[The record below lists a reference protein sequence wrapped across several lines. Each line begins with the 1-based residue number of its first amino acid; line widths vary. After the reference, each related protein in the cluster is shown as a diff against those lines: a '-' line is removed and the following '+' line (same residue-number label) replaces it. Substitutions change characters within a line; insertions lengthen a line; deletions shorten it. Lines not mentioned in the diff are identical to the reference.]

1 MEKRTNYKFSLLL
14 ILLILFLNLL
24 ISVKNEIDDETYIKA
39 LSCVNVITENYRQRG
54 ESPEEPNLFSPEML
68 SCFIRISPVQ
78 AREILSNMEQE
89 DTFLDSKDI
98 NELTNT
104 NILRDFTQEE
114 LDIKK
119 KELENA
125 IDKFEKMEE
134 DNDSLG
140 ETNSNDNS
148 KKESIWDSI
157 INIIDKIFII
167 RSTHNFWIALAIII
181 VLMCTL
187 FYMKN
192 DEKMKNL

>member
-1 MEKRTNYKFSLLL
+1 MENRINNKYSL
-14 ILLILFLNLL
+14 LLILFLNLL
-24 ISVKNEIDDETYIKA
+24 IYVKNEIDDETYIKA
-39 LSCVNVITENYRQRG
+39 LSCVNVITESYKQKG
-54 ESPEEPNLFSPEML
+54 ENPEEPNLFSPEML
-68 SCFIRISPVQ
+68 SCFIRISPDKAQ
-78 AREILSNMEQE
+78 EIISNMDLGE
-89 DTFLDSKDI
+89 TFLDSKEI
-98 NELTNT
+98 YELTNT

-114 LDIKK
+114 LNIKK

-134 DNDSLG
+134 DNDSLS

-157 INIIDKIFII
+157 TNIIDKIFIT
-167 RSTHNFWIALAIII
+167 RSTNNFWIALVIIT

-192 DEKMKNL
+192 DEKEKNL